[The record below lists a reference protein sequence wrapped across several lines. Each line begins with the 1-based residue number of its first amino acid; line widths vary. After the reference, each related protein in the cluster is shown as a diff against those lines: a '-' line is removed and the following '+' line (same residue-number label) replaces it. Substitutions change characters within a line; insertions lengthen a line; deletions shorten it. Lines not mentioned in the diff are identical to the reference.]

1 MKTHINSKTAFII
14 SLIVI
19 TVTIMSFWIYGL
31 NSHRSVVQNTLLS
44 TLTLSIA
51 FFLFLFVNLYRGAKL
66 KDKLGKIT
74 HNFDAK
80 KIDYLKDFTPDTDVP
95 EVGDDIAGI
104 IFGFV
109 IWLFVSFVFGIILWV
124 FGAVLWFTILVFMA
138 MLYWIFYRATR
149 LALKNSKKCKGQF
162 DYSFLYAFGYTALY
176 TCWIYGVIY
185 ISLFLS

>member
-14 SLIVI
+14 TLIVI
-19 TVTIMSFWIYGL
+19 ILTIISFWIYGL
-31 NSHRSVVQNTLLS
+31 ISYRSVIQNLLLS

-51 FFLFLFVNLYRGAKL
+51 FFLFFFVNLYCGAKL

-74 HNFDAK
+74 NNFDAK
-80 KIDYLKDFTPDTDVP
+80 KLDYLKNFTADTDVP

-138 MLYWIFYRATR
+138 MLYWVFYRATR
-149 LALKNSKKCKGQF
+149 LALKNSKKCKDSG
-162 DYSFLYAFGYTALY
+162 
-176 TCWIYGVIY
+176 
-185 ISLFLS
+185 LFSICKHSDCCLLFNNSRIIVDFIEKQSK